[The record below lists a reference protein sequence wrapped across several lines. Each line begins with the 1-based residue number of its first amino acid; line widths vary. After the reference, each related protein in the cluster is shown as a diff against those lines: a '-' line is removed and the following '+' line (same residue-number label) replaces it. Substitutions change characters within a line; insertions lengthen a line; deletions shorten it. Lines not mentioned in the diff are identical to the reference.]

1 MFQTTNQLSL
11 YVRDGIANL
20 VGLEYDNSPQKK
32 GKLLNN

>member
-20 VGLEYDNSPQKK
+20 VGLEYDNSPPKERK
-32 GKLLNN
+32 TIE